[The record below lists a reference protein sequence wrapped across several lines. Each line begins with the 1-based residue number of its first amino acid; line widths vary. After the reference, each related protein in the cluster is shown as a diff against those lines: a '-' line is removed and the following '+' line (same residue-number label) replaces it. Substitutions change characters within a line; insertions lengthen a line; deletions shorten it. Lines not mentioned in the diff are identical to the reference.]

1 MQELDNRLLHV
12 YITDAL
18 KVIAEN
24 ASKSVVPGIGVVDVG
39 STLTKRWIDMTKP
52 QKPEPKEPED
62 TRTCREITDGIWQ
75 RMRGGK

>member
-24 ASKSVVPGIGVVDVG
+24 TSKTYDHGVGVVGIG
-39 STLTKRWIDMTKP
+39 STLTKHWIDMTKP

-62 TRTCREITDGIWQ
+62 TRTCREITDGIWE